1 MLTPSL
7 CTKLDKRAAPP
18 MLAWLFALIGM
29 LATGVNLQ
37 AAALDTDKNFNKHDS
52 AQVFVFSNGSNAALV
67 SGRDDNDHRFH
78 TPSAN
83 VFTTS
88 QLNWRFIGLVQSA
101 ANWAPALQTLVHLRP
116 PLRAPPFK

>member
-1 MLTPSL
+1 MPTSSL
-7 CTKLDKRAAPP
+7 STNPDKRAAPP

-52 AQVFVFSNGSNAALV
+52 AQVFVFSNGSNAPLLP
-67 SGRDDNDHRFH
+67 GRDDNDHRFH

-83 VFTTS
+83 IFTTS
-88 QLNWRFIGLVQSA
+88 QLNWRYIGLVQSA
-101 ANWAPALQTLVHLRP
+101 ANWAPALQSLVHLRP
-116 PLRAPPFK
+116 PLRAPPLK